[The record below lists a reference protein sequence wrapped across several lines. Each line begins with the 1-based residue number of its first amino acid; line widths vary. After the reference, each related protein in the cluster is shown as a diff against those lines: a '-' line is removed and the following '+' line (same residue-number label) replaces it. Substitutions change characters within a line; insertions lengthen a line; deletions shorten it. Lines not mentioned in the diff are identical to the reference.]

1 MEERIKELMEAQHIT
16 QQAFAEFLGI
26 SPATL
31 SSIFSGRTKVTL
43 NTIKAIKK
51 KFPSLNY
58 GWLLDGTGPMFND
71 GKPGDPSSA
80 TATPSSSSTGEAF
93 IDFEDD
99 PDSANANITPTPSDS
114 VASEKPASAS
124 VQHNVE
130 GFKRRSA
137 SVSQENTST
146 LHSNS
151 NVVAP
156 KIINN
161 IRRSVS
167 QILVIYDDQTCET
180 FFPKK

>member
-99 PDSANANITPTPSDS
+99 SDSANANITPTPSDS

-137 SVSQENTST
+137 SVSQENAST

>member
-1 MEERIKELMEAQHIT
+1 MEAQHIT

-71 GKPGDPSSA
+71 GKPEDPSSA

-130 GFKRRSA
+130 GYKRRSA
-137 SVSQENTST
+137 SVSQENAST

-180 FFPKK
+180 FVPKK